1 MSKKIAKSPPP
12 PVDTE
17 PERKIFARN
26 FRRARLEAKLSQ
38 RDVHRLTGI
47 AQSHVSEIE
56 TGQVNI
62 CLDTIVKLA
71 QLVRKPVDEL
81 FKP

>member
-1 MSKKIAKSPPP
+1 MSEKTARKQPS
-12 PVDTE
+12 PVDTRS
-17 PERKIFARN
+17 ERKIFAHN
-26 FRRARLEAKLSQ
+26 FRRARQEARLSQ

-71 QLVRKPVDEL
+71 QLVRKPVHEL